1 MPTRRPATNKPE
13 RAPKS
18 APEDALCRAP
28 MSPSLRVLASCGV
41 QRPLRKG
48 AQIIHEGDVGDTLY
62 IVLSGRLRAYATGA
76 DGREL
81 TYGVYG
87 AGEFVGEMGLDG
99 GARSA
104 HVEAVEATLCVV
116 VARPTLEQH
125 LQADPAFAFELLAK
139 VIRRARAA
147 TLNMKQI
154 ALNDVYGRLKTLLD
168 SLAEAQ
174 PDGTRLIEP
183 APSHLEMSQLLGC
196 GREMISK
203 VLKELEKGGYVGV
216 GRRRVLLLKPL
227 APKW

>member
-1 MPTRRPATNKPE
+1 
-13 RAPKS
+13 
-18 APEDALCRAP
+18 
-28 MSPSLRVLASCGV
+28 MSPSLRTLARSGV

-62 IVLSGRLRAYATGA
+62 IVLSGRLRAYASGA

-81 TYGVYG
+81 TYGIYG

-104 HVEAVEATLCVV
+104 HVEAVEPTLCAVVTRATLQ
-116 VARPTLEQH
+116 QH

-139 VIRRARAA
+139 VIRRARAT
-147 TLNMKQI
+147 TLGMKQI
-154 ALNDVYGRLKTLLD
+154 ALNDVYGRLKALLD
-168 SLAEAQ
+168 SLAVAQ

-183 APSHLEMSQLLGC
+183 APSHLEMSQALGC
-196 GREMISK
+196 GREMVSK
-203 VLKELEKGGYVGV
+203 VLKELEKGGYVAI
-216 GRRRVLLLKPL
+216 GRRRVVLLKPL

>member
-1 MPTRRPATNKPE
+1 MPTRRRPPTTT
-13 RAPKS
+13 
-18 APEDALCRAP
+18 PEDALHSAP
-28 MSPSLRVLASCGV
+28 MSPSLRALAQRGVLRA
-41 QRPLRKG
+41 LRKG

-62 IVLSGRLRAYATGA
+62 IVLSGRLRAYASGT

-81 TYGVYG
+81 TYGIYG

-104 HVEAVEATLCVV
+104 HVEAVEPTLCAV
-116 VARPTLEQH
+116 VARPTLELH

-139 VIRRARAA
+139 VTRRARAA

-168 SLAEAQ
+168 SLAMPL

-196 GREMISK
+196 GREMVSK
-203 VLKELEKGGYVGV
+203 VLKDLEKGGYVSV
-216 GRRRVLLLKPL
+216 GRRRVLLLKAL

>member
-1 MPTRRPATNKPE
+1 
-13 RAPKS
+13 
-18 APEDALCRAP
+18 
-28 MSPSLRVLASCGV
+28 MSPSLRALARRGV

-48 AQIIHEGDVGDTLY
+48 AQIIHEGDVGDTLS
-62 IVLSGRLRAYATGA
+62 IVLSGRLRAYASGT

-81 TYGVYG
+81 TYGIYG

-104 HVEAVEATLCVV
+104 HVEAVEATLCAVV
-116 VARPTLEQH
+116 TRPTLEQH
-125 LQADPAFAFELLAK
+125 LQADPGFAFELLAK
-139 VIRRARAA
+139 VIRRARST
-147 TLNMKQI
+147 TLGMKQI

-168 SLAEAQ
+168 SLATAQ

-196 GREMISK
+196 GREMVSK
-203 VLKELEKGGYVGV
+203 VLKELEKGGYLSV
-216 GRRRVLLLKPL
+216 GRRRVVLLKAL